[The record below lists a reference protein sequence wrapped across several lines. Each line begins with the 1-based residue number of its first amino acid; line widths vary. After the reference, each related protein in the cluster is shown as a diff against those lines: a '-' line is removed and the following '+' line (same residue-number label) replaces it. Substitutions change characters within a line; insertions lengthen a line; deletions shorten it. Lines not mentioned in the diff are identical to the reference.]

1 MTTAPVT
8 RVRRA
13 LAAPDGSSP
22 AGPATSLG
30 RRSLLRSRRRDERGA
45 ATAEYAVATAG
56 ACGFAGVLIKF
67 LTSDAGQGLISFIFG
82 AIQKLI
88 GSFF

>member
-13 LAAPDGSSP
+13 LAAPDGPSP
-22 AGPATSLG
+22 AGPATSPG
-30 RRSLLRSRRRDERGA
+30 RRSLRSRRRDERGA